1 MFNKKDEGM
10 VDLEYMIPKEF
21 KEETHVV
28 EESEPVRG
36 STYTSCHAC
45 SRTSHD
51 AVLVPVVHQG
61 ENKWMCP
68 RCLKRT
74 IDSDAEPSYY
84 SSTPA
89 HEETPSY
96 SDTPETNSY
105 SSEPSTPDYTGSSPM
120 SMFD

>member
-1 MFNKKDEGM
+1 M

-21 KEETHVV
+21 KEDRII
-28 EESEPVRG
+28 EEPEPAVREV
-36 STYTSCHAC
+36 TFTACHAC

-61 ENKWMCP
+61 EDKWMCP
-68 RCLKRT
+68 RCLKKT

-84 SSTPA
+84 GSSSSTEYRA
-89 HEETPSY
+89 EPSTNY
-96 SDTPETNSY
+96 SEPETNTY
-105 SSEPSTPDYTGSSPM
+105 SSEPTTPDYSGSSPM